1 MPQGYKVYIRHKR
14 LDRFHANISFLYPLK
29 TPEKKTSGFLTFP
42 GVQEWNI
49 DLRWVEELQR
59 FFKNISRKFE
69 DKWVKYKAP
78 VCKEIND
85 LPILFSTI

>member
-42 GVQEWNI
+42 GVQE
-49 DLRWVEELQR
+49 
-59 FFKNISRKFE
+59 
-69 DKWVKYKAP
+69 
-78 VCKEIND
+78 
-85 LPILFSTI
+85 